1 LLSFFGRHFWK
12 TSRASAKARQIGYVE
27 AGKFVK
33 SEIVMRETPPT
44 RATKNRSRDLGSTI
58 MIVGGGIGGLTAAL
72 ALQHFGIA
80 VRVFEQTAELREIGA
95 GVTVTPNA
103 MPTLDFL
110 GVGNRIADEAGPVPQ
125 YQVCKYSTGEVLEYG
140 PDPATIEET
149 FGAGYYNL
157 HRADLQSALLD
168 AINSNDPSCIALDH
182 RFEHLEQSGARV
194 TARFANGNSY
204 TGAALVGCD
213 GGASRVRSVVFGS
226 KEVSYT
232 GQAAFRALVPMPDVP
247 KEVFANPY
255 RVYVGR
261 GQTLIHYPLRH
272 NSLLNLIGVALQ
284 PDWQAE
290 GWAISATVEEFSS
303 LFRDFLPHARDLI
316 RCVPPDH
323 LFKWGLRDREP
334 MQTWTRDRVTMLG
347 DAAHPFLPFLG
358 QGACIAIED
367 GLLLG
372 RAVAAAGDIAE
383 AFERYEAARKTRA
396 NEIQLATLEQ
406 GRQHQGTTEVGPNPG
421 NTAASRGLYNYN
433 PAVVPV

>member
-1 LLSFFGRHFWK
+1 
-12 TSRASAKARQIGYVE
+12 
-27 AGKFVK
+27 
-33 SEIVMRETPPT
+33 MREQHPT
-44 RATKNRSRDLGSTI
+44 HATINRSKDLGSTI
-58 MIVGGGIGGLTAAL
+58 IIVGGGVGGLTAAL

-80 VRVFEQTAELREIGA
+80 VRVFEQAIELREIGA

-103 MPTLDFL
+103 MHALDFL
-110 GVGNRIADEAGPVPQ
+110 AVGKRIADEAGPVLQ
-125 YQVCKYSTGEVLEYG
+125 YQVCNYSTGEVMEYG
-140 PDPATIEET
+140 PDPATIKEN

-168 AINSNDPSCIALDH
+168 AINANDPGCIALDH
-182 RFEHLEQSGARV
+182 RFEHLEQHKGRV
-194 TARFANGNSY
+194 TARFENGKSY

-213 GGASRVRSVVFGS
+213 GGASRVRSLVFGS
-226 KEVSYT
+226 TEASYT
-232 GQAAFRALVPMPDVP
+232 GQAAFRALVPISDVP
-247 KEVFANPY
+247 DEVLANPY

-261 GQTLIHYPLRH
+261 GQTLVHYPLRH
-272 NSLLNLIGVALQ
+272 DSLLNLLGVALQ

-290 GWAISATVEEFSS
+290 GWAIPATVEEFSS
-303 LFRDFLPHARDLI
+303 LFGNFLPQARELI
-316 RCVPPDH
+316 RRVPPNH

-334 MQTWTRDRVTMLG
+334 LQTWTRGRVTMLG

-358 QGACIAIED
+358 QGACMAIED

-372 RAVAAAGDIAE
+372 RAMATAGDVSE

-396 NEIQLATLEQ
+396 NGIQLATLEQ
-406 GRQHQGTTEVGPNPG
+406 GRQHQGTSETGPNPG